1 MGCIS
6 QSLAIFQQAIDVS
19 RFLHGVRGGYASWML
34 RFPELHLSVVILFNH
49 FLWDMQDYAIKVAD
63 SFLEEKTAPRPRG
76 EPTAAPQQTAA
87 PVELSAEQ
95 LEKRAG
101 TYFSARRAASR
112 QITYAEGRLRFQGF
126 DLVPLS
132 ENLFFF
138 EVEPTGILKQLP
150 GRLGLPSRCSLAA
163 RLYF

>member
-1 MGCIS
+1 M
-6 QSLAIFQQAIDVS
+6 
-19 RFLHGVRGGYASWML
+19 
-34 RFPELHLSVVILFNH
+34 
-49 FLWDMQDYAIKVAD
+49 
-63 SFLEEKTAPRPRG
+63 

-112 QITYAEGRLRFQGF
+112 QITYADGRLRFQGF

-138 EVEPTGILKQLP
+138 EVEPRRLP
-150 GRLGLPSRCSLAA
+150 QAVAREVGPAIEVAPGSSSLFLAIVSSRVVE
-163 RLYF
+163 